1 MVKKRRSS
9 GAVRASGRKIGI
21 VFRRLVFFLI
31 LGVVTFGLYSVSGNE
46 LYVNL
51 FAILAIL
58 FGFVS
63 LALFIAL
70 LVLLVLKVLK
80 K

>member
-1 MVKKRRSS
+1 MVKRRGS
-9 GAVRASGRKIGI
+9 GAVRVSERKIMI
-21 VFRRLVFFLI
+21 VIKRLILFLI

-70 LVLLVLKVLK
+70 LVLLVMKVLK